1 MSMSRLAHFATLCI
15 SAAVACSF
23 DALAQGH
30 EAGGAC
36 WSAVELA
43 GKPGEKTVHRETYDP
58 AIEPRNE
65 VAPLAPVAPALR
77 GSIRSVKLPPG
88 EKLVA
93 LTFDLC
99 ENAWEV
105 SGYDAPIIDTLR
117 KSGVKATF
125 FASGKWLMDHSER
138 AQQLMADPLFEVGA
152 HSWTHR
158 NFRLLP
164 PDEMRRD
171 LALNL
176 HADDHLR
183 RKLSGRSCYRP
194 GTGPVDASRPLVFR
208 FPFGTCN
215 TEALDAV
222 NDAGLLAIQWDI
234 PTGDPAPTQSAE
246 AIAKSAAAAKPGS
259 IIVMHANGRGHHTA
273 EALPR
278 MIEELRKRGFGFA
291 TVSELIARGEPV
303 IKDTCYELKPGDN
316 VKYDKLFPLDRAHN
330 AAPPPVAG
338 SKHAPAPTGWG
349 ADVRSTAP
357 ATTHPAAPITADR
370 P

>member
-1 MSMSRLAHFATLCI
+1 MSRLAHLTALCI
-15 SAAVACSF
+15 AATVASSS
-23 DALAQGH
+23 DARAEGRAAL
-30 EAGGAC
+30 GAC
-36 WSAVELA
+36 WSAAELA
-43 GKPGEKTVHRETYDP
+43 GKAGEKATHRETYDP
-58 AIEPRNE
+58 TVEPRTE
-65 VAPLAPVAPALR
+65 AEPLAPVAPALR

-117 KSGVKATF
+117 KAGVNATF
-125 FASGKWLMDHSER
+125 FASGKWLMDHKER

-164 PDEMRRD
+164 PGEMRRD

-176 HADDHLR
+176 SADSQLR
-183 RKLSGRSCYRP
+183 RTLSGRSCYRP

-234 PTGDPAPTQSAE
+234 PTGDPAPAQSAD
-246 AIAKSAAAAKPGS
+246 AIAKSAATAKPGA

-278 MIEELRKRGFGFA
+278 MIEEFRKRGFGFA
-291 TVSELIARGEPV
+291 TVSELIAKGEPV
-303 IKDTCYELKPGDN
+303 IKDSCYELKPGDN
-316 VKYDKLFPLDRAHN
+316 LKYDKLFPAAN
-330 AAPPPVAG
+330 NSAPPPAP
-338 SKHAPAPTGWG
+338 KPAPAATGWG
-349 ADVRSTAP
+349 AGVRNAP
-357 ATTHPAAPITADR
+357 AASHPAAPITADK

>member
-1 MSMSRLAHFATLCI
+1 MTRLAHLIALCI
-15 SAAVACSF
+15 AATVACSLE
-23 DALAQGH
+23 ARAQGH
-30 EAGGAC
+30 ASGGAC
-36 WSAVELA
+36 WSTAELA
-43 GKPGEKTVHRETYDP
+43 GKPGEKAIHRETYDP
-58 AIEPRNE
+58 TIEPRDQAE
-65 VAPLAPVAPALR
+65 PLAPVAPALR

-105 SGYDAPIIDTLR
+105 SGYDASIFDTLR
-117 KSGVKATF
+117 KAGVKATF

-171 LALNL
+171 LSLNL
-176 HADDHLR
+176 NADGRLR
-183 RKLSGRSCYRP
+183 RELSGRSCYRP

-234 PTGDPAPTQSAE
+234 PTGDPAPAQSAD

-273 EALPR
+273 EALPH
-278 MIEELRKRGFGFA
+278 MIDELRKRGFGFA
-291 TVSELIARGEPV
+291 TVSELIAKGAPV

-316 VKYDKLFPLDRAHN
+316 VKYDKLFP
-330 AAPPPVAG
+330 AANNSAQPPAAAA
-338 SKHAPAPTGWG
+338 KHAPAATGSG
-349 ADVRSTAP
+349 ADVKSTAP
-357 ATTHPAAPITADR
+357 TATHPAAPITADR